1 VLAALKKL
9 TTASLKTRVAKLD
22 ASLVWPG
29 KPGVPPEPVI
39 PPLTASEQAR
49 YEVGRQLYTGTCAA
63 CHQTHG
69 LGLEGL
75 APPLADSEWVL
86 GSEQRLIRIVL
97 HGVSGPI
104 KVKGASYSLDMPAM
118 GVFDDEQTAAI
129 LTYIRREWENGAP
142 PVEPSTVR
150 HIRALEARRTD
161 AWRQEELLKIK

>member
-1 VLAALKKL
+1 
-9 TTASLKTRVAKLD
+9 
-22 ASLVWPG
+22 
-29 KPGVPPEPVI
+29 
-39 PPLTASEQAR
+39 
-49 YEVGRQLYTGTCAA
+49 
-63 CHQTHG
+63 
-69 LGLEGL
+69 
-75 APPLADSEWVL
+75 VL